1 MEIFTSFFIFI
12 LGTFFGS
19 FLNVCI
25 YRLPR
30 DKSIVSPRSFCPK
43 CKTPIPFSSNIPILS
58 YLLLKGKC
66 RSCGQKIHLRY
77 LTVEF
82 LTGLLYL
89 ACYYKFG
96 LSPDLLIYF
105 FFCSVLIII
114 TFIDF
119 EHQLILNKIT
129 YPVII
134 LGFLISLIPNGI
146 PFYDS
151 LFGFLIG
158 GGFIYSM
165 VIVSPLIFGQE
176 GMGGGDVKLA
186 ALIGIFLGWQNVL
199 LTLILAS
206 LSGGLMGVI
215 LILLKLKKKRDYIP
229 FGPYLCLGALI
240 ALFFGEEIIGWY
252 LGQFIQGN

>member
-1 MEIFTSFFIFI
+1 MEILASFVIFV
-12 LGTFFGS
+12 LGISFGS

-25 YRLPR
+25 YRIPEG
-30 DKSIVSPRSFCPK
+30 KSIVSPRSFCPN

-58 YLLLKGKC
+58 YLLLKGRC
-66 RSCGQKIHLRY
+66 RSCGQKISPRY
-77 LTVEF
+77 LTVEL

-89 ACYYKFG
+89 SCYYQFG
-96 LSPDLLIYF
+96 LSSDLPIYLF
-105 FFCSVLIII
+105 FSSVLIVI

-134 LGFLISLIPNGI
+134 SGFLISLLPGGI

-151 LFGFLIG
+151 ILGFLIG

-165 VIVSPLIFGQE
+165 VVISPLIFGQE

-186 ALIGIFLGWQNVL
+186 ALIGVFLGWQNIL

-206 LSGGLMGVI
+206 LSGGLMGVT
-215 LILLKLKKKRDYIP
+215 LILLKLKKRRDYIP
-229 FGPYLCLGALI
+229 FGPYLCLGALV
-240 ALFFGEEIIGWY
+240 ALFFGEKIIGWY
-252 LGQFIQGN
+252 LGQL